1 MIDDGAMG
9 DSDNWVMGD
18 DGNGAMIDYG
28 AKIDYGGWITNDN
41 ME

>member
-9 DSDNWVMGD
+9 DNDNWVMGD

-28 AKIDYGGWITNDN
+28 WVDDHGW
-41 ME
+41 